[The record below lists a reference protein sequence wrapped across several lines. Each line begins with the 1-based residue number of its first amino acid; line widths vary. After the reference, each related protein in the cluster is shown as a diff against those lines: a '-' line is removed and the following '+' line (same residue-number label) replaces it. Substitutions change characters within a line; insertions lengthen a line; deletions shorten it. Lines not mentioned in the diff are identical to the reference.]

1 MQNQQKKGRKRLH
14 VSNIP
19 YELKEEDLIDLF
31 SSMGPV
37 LDCERI
43 YDKTTN
49 KFKGS
54 AKIEYPDYY
63 TVKAALRN
71 LNRYEIKGRFLKLN
85 FANSDKFPS
94 EKNEIINEDELSDP
108 EEFESKNVEKD
119 FSEVVTGLQNSQ
131 KYFLLEE
138 LKHLCESNEED
149 FRNMLKQDE
158 KIAQTILSIQR
169 DLKLDRAGQ
178 NPNRNVFEE
187 EAIRN
192 QNNYAMMSGGRA
204 MNDMMG
210 QPHQLSGNAGPFGAK
225 RIQPGNKGQNPARR
239 MNPRDNSRGLPG
251 SRMNQNYMNFEGQN
265 NAGMQMM
272 RGPGPEVQPFFPNNE
287 PRQFNPNLNQP
298 NMNKNKMFYN
308 PNNRMY

>member
-1 MQNQQKKGRKRLH
+1 MQNQKKGRKRLH

-94 EKNEIINEDELSDP
+94 EKNEMINEDELSDP
-108 EEFESKNVEKD
+108 EEFESKHAEKD
-119 FSEVVTGLQNSQ
+119 FTEVVTSLQNSQ

-138 LKHLCESNEED
+138 LKHLCESNEEE

-158 KIAQTILSIQR
+158 KIAQTLLSIQR

-178 NPNRNVFEE
+178 NPSRNVFEE

-192 QNNYAMMSGGRA
+192 QNNYPMMSGGRP

-210 QPHQLSGNAGPFGAK
+210 QPHQLSNNGGPFNK
-225 RIQPGNKGQNPARR
+225 RIQAGNKGQNLVRR
-239 MNPRDNSRGLPG
+239 MNPRDSSRGLPG
-251 SRMNQNYMNFEGQN
+251 SRMNQNYMNFEGPN
-265 NAGMQMM
+265 TGGMQMM
-272 RGPGPEVQPFFPNNE
+272 RGPEGQPFYPNNE

-298 NMNKNKMFYN
+298 NLNKNKMFYN
-308 PNNRMY
+308 PGNRMY